1 MAMTSDDQPIN
12 LRQKLILF
20 GDYWSPKTVARM
32 NDYEF
37 KLVKLLGDFTW
48 HDHADTDEVFVV
60 IEGRMEIEMRD
71 RSVTLGAGDLFVV
84 PKGVEHCPHAEAECH
99 VLIIEPKGVV
109 NTGAAGGELI
119 AAGDQWI

>member
-12 LRQKLILF
+12 LRQKLTLF
-20 GDYWSPKTVARM
+20 GDYWSPKTVARL

-48 HDHADTDEVFVV
+48 HDHTDTDEVFLV

-71 RSVTLGAGDLFVV
+71 RTVTLGAGDLFVV
-84 PKGVEHCPHAEAECH
+84 PKGMEHFPHAEAECH
-99 VLIIEPKGVV
+99 VLVIEPKGVV
-109 NTGAAGGELI
+109 NTGAAGGELT